1 MQTHD
6 IEIYL
11 NYVKELS
18 VSEVLV
24 CGQAYTLI
32 REAYRRYL

>member
-18 VSEVLV
+18 VGERFGLWSSVY
-24 CGQAYTLI
+24 ANS
-32 REAYRRYL
+32 